1 MEASFGIELLERGRR
16 GVTPTPAGKALA
28 RHARLLLQQAEHL
41 QQDLAEY
48 ANGIKG
54 QVRLLCNTTALSEYL
69 PELLADFLR
78 EHPNLDI
85 DLQELPSLRITQALR
100 QGTADLGI
108 ISDAV
113 DTHGLQTLPFRD
125 DPLVLI
131 MPLDHPLAASPV
143 SFIDSLQY
151 DYVGLTAHS
160 ALSVYLEEQAL
171 HAGFRLQ
178 TRIRAE
184 GFDGVIRMVARGA
197 GLGIVPQAALERW
210 PSERN
215 FKAQPLEEDWAC
227 RTAAVMRAL
236 VRATARLRQSLVR
249 RLGPALAEEP
259 VIHRRQNQQE
269 WHAKHQG
276 HLERLGEIRGDHHRA
291 HQHQAQQGAVG
302 KQAQLE
308 GQLRPAMALAIAAE
322 KQVREED
329 HEPGEDR
336 AEHRD
341 RHHQGERAFRV
352 HHVQQGRQGNARA
365 GQQQRI
371 QRDAALLKAPM
382 DLGA

>member
-1 MEASFGIELLERGRR
+1 MHFDLIDLRLYLHILDAGNITAGAARSHLSLAAASARIRAMEASLGIECLERGRR

-48 ANGIKG
+48 ANGTKG

-113 DTHGLQTLPFRD
+113 DTHGLQTLAFRD

-131 MPLDHPLAASPV
+131 LPLDHPLTTQHV
-143 SFIDSLQY
+143 SFIDSLQH
-151 DYVGLTAHS
+151 DYVGLAANS
-160 ALSVYLEEQAL
+160 ALAVYLEEQAL

-178 TRIRAE
+178 TRIRAD
-184 GFDGVIRMVARGA
+184 GFDGLIRMVAGSA

-210 PSERN
+210 PLERR
-215 FKAQPLEEDWAC
+215 FKAQPLREDWAC
-227 RTAAVMRAL
+227 RKLLLCARSFEHLPGYAKAL
-236 VRATARLRQSLVR
+236 FD
-249 RLGPALAEEP
+249 ALALP
-259 VIHRRQNQQE
+259 
-269 WHAKHQG
+269 
-276 HLERLGEIRGDHHRA
+276 
-291 HQHQAQQGAVG
+291 
-302 KQAQLE
+302 
-308 GQLRPAMALAIAAE
+308 LRKNP
-322 KQVREED
+322 
-329 HEPGEDR
+329 
-336 AEHRD
+336 
-341 RHHQGERAFRV
+341 
-352 HHVQQGRQGNARA
+352 
-365 GQQQRI
+365 
-371 QRDAALLKAPM
+371 
-382 DLGA
+382 

>member
-1 MEASFGIELLERGRR
+1 PRHISPGASAAAVTGRR
-16 GVTPTPAGKALA
+16 SALSATVFLEWRPGAPTTPPAGKPLP

-48 ANGIKG
+48 AQGIKG

-78 EHPNLDI
+78 QHPNLDI

-131 MPLDHPLAASPV
+131 MPLDHPLATAN
-143 SFIDSLQY
+143 FIDSLQY
-151 DYVGLTAHS
+151 DYVGLTASS

-184 GFDGVIRMVARGA
+184 GFDGLIRMVAGGA

-210 PSERN
+210 PTEKRI
-215 FKAQPLEEDWAC
+215 KAQPLSEDWAC
-227 RTAAVMRAL
+227 RKLLLCARSFEQLPGYAKAL
-236 VRATARLRQSLVR
+236 FD
-249 RLGPALAEEP
+249 ALALP
-259 VIHRRQNQQE
+259 
-269 WHAKHQG
+269 
-276 HLERLGEIRGDHHRA
+276 
-291 HQHQAQQGAVG
+291 
-302 KQAQLE
+302 
-308 GQLRPAMALAIAAE
+308 LRKNP
-322 KQVREED
+322 
-329 HEPGEDR
+329 
-336 AEHRD
+336 
-341 RHHQGERAFRV
+341 
-352 HHVQQGRQGNARA
+352 
-365 GQQQRI
+365 
-371 QRDAALLKAPM
+371 
-382 DLGA
+382 